1 MRRKFTFDLFRLN
14 IVDIDDLFYSDISLR
29 LRGDF
34 QLLEVIEQSCLSNA
48 DLEQTTKN
56 AKFKWSLRHYN
67 NYQDYFEN
75 RKFVSVV
82 LARSILEKDGLIVT
96 EEGISSGSSS
106 SYPPLAST
114 IVIFFDIKRHLVAV
128 EHSGELVQTA
138 WKDFIEQIL
147 ERTSR
152 ALNKTSRIELE
163 PVPEKHEIISLF
175 KSFDKVTRIKATLRI
190 PNPELTRYTE
200 SLFEDLK
207 NSDVREYTQDM
218 KNPSGLSKSESAR
231 PFATAILAQQGYKK
245 GDVYFEGF
253 RNDTFEKVTSGAT
266 ASKGSIKSLK
276 DFVRG
281 MNVNAR
287 SKETKNV
294 LQEIANEIDKIHP
307 VEVFLEDES

>member
-128 EHSGELVQTA
+128 
-138 WKDFIEQIL
+138 
-147 ERTSR
+147 
-152 ALNKTSRIELE
+152 
-163 PVPEKHEIISLF
+163 
-175 KSFDKVTRIKATLRI
+175 
-190 PNPELTRYTE
+190 
-200 SLFEDLK
+200 
-207 NSDVREYTQDM
+207 
-218 KNPSGLSKSESAR
+218 
-231 PFATAILAQQGYKK
+231 
-245 GDVYFEGF
+245 
-253 RNDTFEKVTSGAT
+253 
-266 ASKGSIKSLK
+266 
-276 DFVRG
+276 
-281 MNVNAR
+281 
-287 SKETKNV
+287 
-294 LQEIANEIDKIHP
+294 
-307 VEVFLEDES
+307 